1 MRAALHFTGHRFI
14 DNDKAVADAI
24 AAELGPLDIV
34 AACGSLA
41 SGADIL
47 FAEYLA
53 RIHVK
58 LCLWLPFDLPRFVAT
73 SVRPAGAA
81 WVARFET
88 ALSRAATVS
97 ILDGG
102 SAGDPYAA
110 CSSAAMDAAQAWAA
124 AEAAAPVQ
132 VALWNGVAS
141 TGAAGT
147 GADVAAWR
155 ARGLESRIIP
165 IIS

>member
-14 DNDKAVADAI
+14 DDEAAAADAI
-24 AAELGPLDIV
+24 AAALSSLHIV
-34 AACGSLA
+34 GACGSLA

-47 FAEYLA
+47 FAEFCA
-53 RIHVK
+53 RAHVRF
-58 LCLWLPFDLPRFVAT
+58 CVWLPFGPARFIAG
-73 SVRPAGAA
+73 SVTPAGAA
-81 WVARFET
+81 WIARFET
-88 ALSRAATVS
+88 ALSQAATVS

-102 SAGDPYAA
+102 DGDPYAA

-124 AEAAAPVQ
+124 AEAAAAVQ

-165 IIS
+165 ILS